1 MYKETITYKDYNGL
15 ERKEDFYFNLTH
27 AELTEMELGV
37 VGGFTE
43 MVQKI
48 IDTQD
53 APQLVETFKKIILKS
68 YGEKSAD
75 GRRFIKIDEHG
86 TPLSIAFSQTEAYS
100 QLFMALATDAD
111 RAAKFVNGVV
121 PSDVSKGV
129 AAQTAPVAN

>member
-1 MYKETITYKDYNGL
+1 MHKETITYKDYNGL
-15 ERKEDFYFNLTH
+15 ERKEDFFFNLTK

-53 APQLVETFKKIILKS
+53 APQLIKTFKDMILKS

-75 GRRFIKIDEHG
+75 GRRFVKSQE
-86 TPLSIAFSQTEAYS
+86 LSDAFAQTEAYS
-100 QLFMALATDAD
+100 QLFMALATDAE
-111 RAAKFVNGVV
+111 RASKFVNGVI
-121 PSDVSKGV
+121 PSDIAKE
-129 AAQTAPVAN
+129 AAAAPTTN